1 MSSAR
6 YTLSVESTQHPFSPK
21 VHHMSQSK
29 IQHFILVFD
38 RHAGHMVQQL
48 NFGTNASKAVEK
60 YEELEQEHRENA
72 SMDIVL
78 VGSDSI
84 ETVKVTHANYF
95 DGSAKDVYADV
106 LSIANG

>member
-1 MSSAR
+1 
-6 YTLSVESTQHPFSPK
+6 
-21 VHHMSQSK
+21 MSQSK

-38 RHAGHMVQQL
+38 RSAGHMVDQIS
-48 NFGTNASKAVEK
+48 FGTNASKALAK
-60 YEELEQEHRENA
+60 YEALEQCHRENA

-95 DGSAKDVYADV
+95 DGSAKDAYADV
-106 LSIANG
+106 LRIAAS

>member
-1 MSSAR
+1 MNSLKSA
-6 YTLSVESTQHPFSPK
+6 
-21 VHHMSQSK
+21 K

-38 RHAGHMVQQL
+38 RKAGRMVDQL
-48 NFGTNASKAVEK
+48 DFGVEARQAVAK
-60 YEELEQEHRENA
+60 YEELEEQYRHD
-72 SMDIVL
+72 SHMDIVL

-106 LSIANG
+106 LRIAHG

>member
-1 MSSAR
+1 MNSQKSA
-6 YTLSVESTQHPFSPK
+6 
-21 VHHMSQSK
+21 K

-38 RHAGHMVQQL
+38 RKVGRMVDQL
-48 NFGTNASKAVEK
+48 DFGVEARQAVAK
-60 YEELEQEHRENA
+60 YEELEEQYRDDSH
-72 SMDIVL
+72 MDIVL

-106 LSIANG
+106 LRIAHG